1 MALCKKLYMTESE
14 KPKTR
19 RPGIG
24 QKPAGPRRA
33 GSRRRFDGRPQR
45 SRRPIAVESAM
56 QRHEAYHPTPKDGLR
71 VFALG
76 GLEEVG
82 RNMSVLEYGDNI
94 LIIDMGLQFPEE
106 DMPGI
111 DYIIP
116 NISYLRGKE
125 KNIVGVVITHAH
137 YDHIGSIPHLIPRL
151 GNPPIFGADLTLA
164 LIKKRQ
170 EEYKDIS
177 SKLELH
183 QIDKDSTLN
192 LGVFH
197 LEFFSVSHNIPGAVG
212 VIIHTPE
219 GIVIHTGDFKL
230 DERSTIAG
238 VTELNKLEA
247 VGKQQPLL
255 LISYNT

>member
-1 MALCKKLYMTESE
+1 MPPEQKQTLGTER
-14 KPKTR
+14 PR
-19 RPGIG
+19 RPSR
-24 QKPAGPRRA
+24 PRIRGAKTKRSERA
-33 GSRRRFDGRPQR
+33 RN
-45 SRRPIAVESAM
+45 
-56 QRHEAYHPTPKDGLR
+56 TPFVRLFARKHIETARMPGEKLLR
-71 VFALG
+71 VIPLG
-76 GLEEVG
+76 GMEEVG
-82 RNMSVLEYGDNI
+82 RNMTALEYGNDI

-116 NISYLRGKE
+116 NIEYLKGRE
-125 KNIVGVVITHAH
+125 KDVSGVIITHAH
-137 YDHIGSIPHLIPRL
+137 YDHIGAIPHLIPRL

-164 LIKKRQ
+164 LLKKRQ

-183 QIDKDSTLN
+183 QIDTDSTLN

-247 VGKQQPLL
+247 VGKQRPLL
-255 LISYNT
+255 LMSASTN